1 MFRIKQCPESS
12 LKVVSCAD
20 DFSDSSPY
28 CIVPAQASDPR
39 ETNRPLLII
48 DRKDSQQP
56 PPPPFPLSSTT
67 LLTSH
72 LGNHQVDDIIQK
84 STHRYLGSFLR
95 KQRGSHLILRVIIR
109 RRSKHAM
116 HPMTNIVLRNT
127 PVISAIECR

>member
-56 PPPPFPLSSTT
+56 PPPPLPPFQ
-67 LLTSH
+67 H
-72 LGNHQVDDIIQK
+72 DIVNFA
-84 STHRYLGSFLR
+84 SGESP
-95 KQRGSHLILRVIIR
+95 G
-109 RRSKHAM
+109 
-116 HPMTNIVLRNT
+116 
-127 PVISAIECR
+127 